1 MRNIYD
7 IIEEQK
13 ALVDVNMAI
22 YDLQY
27 TNEFCLE
34 NLNMYSVNEGV
45 GEAIKKAGK
54 KAVEIIRSI
63 ISAIRNLV
71 GKVTGFFK
79 KSENEVDK
87 MEKQIK
93 AAANSV
99 GSSGAAKV
107 AADGAVDAA
116 KAAAD
121 KAEKKEDK
129 KPEGP
134 KAPKVKDIKKA
145 PEKKEEKKHVTTDEG
160 GARSKVGGL
169 LDLLKSSDLKVDTYH
184 WWPLKNYVQKMEEIL
199 GSIDAHT
206 LNAVDDKD
214 MKPIN
219 LDDEVNKDV
228 FEGRRIQ
235 FTDSV
240 RDYFNGKLDGR
251 KTKDLKVSWNAEVI
265 YDYAANGRS
274 TVQHF
279 QKIAR
284 EAEDHLNKL
293 IKSLDSNPDDRL
305 EAIAIKGANMT
316 NVAVTEFS
324 RTITRATS
332 VYIAVCRKVTNDYC
346 AKMGYKKE

>member
-13 ALVDVNMAI
+13 AIVDVNMAI

-34 NLNMYSVNEGV
+34 SLNMYAVNEGV
-45 GEAIKKAGK
+45 GESIKKAGK
-54 KAVEIIRSI
+54 KAVEIIKSI
-63 ISAIRNLV
+63 IAAIRNLV

-99 GSSGAAKV
+99 GSSGAAKA
-107 AADGAVDAA
+107 AADGAVDTA
-116 KAAAD
+116 KDAAD
-121 KAEKKEDK
+121 KSEKKEDK
-129 KPEGP
+129 KP
-134 KAPKVKDIKKA
+134 KAPKVDDIKKA
-145 PEKKEEKKHVTTDEG
+145 PEKKHAATDEG

-184 WWPLKNYVQKMEEIL
+184 WWPLKNYVQKIEEIL
-199 GSIDAHT
+199 GSIDAHVI
-206 LNAVDDKD
+206 NAVDDKD

-219 LDDEVNKDV
+219 LEDEVNQDV
-228 FEGRRIQ
+228 FEGRSIQ
-235 FTDSV
+235 FSDSV
-240 RDYFNGKLDGR
+240 RKYFNGVFDGR
-251 KTKDLKVSWNAEVI
+251 NKSQDLKVSWNAETI
-265 YDYAANGRS
+265 YEYAANGRS

-324 RTITRATS
+324 KSMTRATS

-346 AKMGYKKE
+346 AKMANK

>member
-13 ALVDVNMAI
+13 AIVDVNMAI

-34 NLNMYSVNEGV
+34 NLNTYAVNEGV
-45 GEAIKKAGK
+45 GESIKKAGK
-54 KAVEIIRSI
+54 KAVEIIKSI
-63 ISAIRNLV
+63 IAAIHNLV
-71 GKVTGFFK
+71 SKVTGFFK

-93 AAANSV
+93 AIANSI

-129 KPEGP
+129 KP
-134 KAPKVKDIKKA
+134 KAPKVNDIKKA

-160 GARSKVGGL
+160 GARSIVGGL

-184 WWPLKNYVQKMEEIL
+184 WWPLKNYVKIMEEIL
-199 GSIDAHT
+199 GSIDIHVI
-206 LNAVDDKD
+206 NAVGDKD
-214 MKPIN
+214 MRPID
-219 LDDEVNKDV
+219 LDAEVNKDI
-228 FEGRRIQ
+228 FEGSRLHFI
-235 FTDSV
+235 DSV
-240 RDYFNGKLDGR
+240 RDYFNGELDGR
-251 KTKDLKVSWNAEVI
+251 SKSKDLKVSWNAETI

-305 EAIAIKGANMT
+305 EAIVIKGANMT
-316 NVAVTEFS
+316 NVAITEFS
-324 RTITRATS
+324 RSITRATT

-346 AKMGYKKE
+346 AKMANK

>member
-13 ALVDVNMAI
+13 AIVDVNMAI

-34 NLNMYSVNEGV
+34 NLNIYAVNEGV
-45 GEAIKKAGK
+45 GETIKKAGK
-54 KAVEIIRSI
+54 KAVEIIKSI
-63 ISAIRNLV
+63 IAAIRNLV
-71 GKVTGFFK
+71 SKVTGFFK

-99 GSSGAAKV
+99 GSSGAAKA
-107 AADGAVDAA
+107 AADGAVDTA

-145 PEKKEEKKHVTTDEG
+145 PEKKHVTTDEG

-184 WWPLKNYVQKMEEIL
+184 WWPLKNYVKTMEDIL
-199 GSIDAHT
+199 GSIDAHVI
-206 LNAVDDKD
+206 NAVDDKD

-219 LDDEVNKDV
+219 LDNEVNEDV
-228 FEGRRIQ
+228 FGGRRIQ

-240 RDYFNGKLDGR
+240 HSYFNGKLDGQ
-251 KTKDLKVSWNAEVI
+251 KSKDLRVSWNAEVI

-346 AKMGYKKE
+346 AKLANK